1 MSAPAD
7 TAVRVLCIAG
17 SPRRQ
22 GNSDQM
28 LDALV
33 RGVRAAGGEAVELHA
48 AAAGLNPCRGCNAC
62 SLTGQCVI
70 RDGMDDV
77 YREIDAAD
85 AVAVATPVFFAT
97 VPAVLKMLIDRL
109 QPYWARRFV
118 LGEPPRPVKRP
129 GAILIVGGGGDP
141 FGTDCAVA
149 PVKSAFAVI
158 AVRADEVLVSV
169 GPDAPGEVGNLPDIL
184 ARAEEIGRELV
195 ESARKQRAWPPPQ
208 TRF

>member
-1 MSAPAD
+1 VKAD
-7 TAVRVLCIAG
+7 SSKTPRVLCIAG
-17 SPRRQ
+17 SPRLH

-33 RGVRAAGGEAVELHA
+33 RGVEAAGAEAVELHA
-48 AAAGLNPCRGCNAC
+48 ATASLNPCRGCNAC
-62 SLTGQCVI
+62 SLTGTCVI

-77 YREIDAAD
+77 NREIDAAD
-85 AVAVATPVFFAT
+85 AIAVATPVFFAT

-118 LGEPPRPVKRP
+118 LGEPARSPKRP

-141 FGTDCAVA
+141 FGTSCAAA
-149 PVKSAFAVI
+149 PVESAFAVI
-158 AVRADEVLVSV
+158 SVRADAVLESV
-169 GPDAPGEVGNLPDIL
+169 GPDAPGDVGNHPDVL

-195 ESARKQRAWPPPQ
+195 ESARKQRS
-208 TRF
+208 